1 VVLAHTDILVGIVD
15 GTALTDDD
23 IAGLDDLATEFLE
36 SETFAMGLTTVLGT
50 GLTFLVCHNVSFS
63 KN

>member
-1 VVLAHTDILVGIVD
+1 
-15 GTALTDDD
+15 
-23 IAGLDDLATEFLE
+23 
-36 SETFAMGLTTVLGT
+36 MGLTTVLGT